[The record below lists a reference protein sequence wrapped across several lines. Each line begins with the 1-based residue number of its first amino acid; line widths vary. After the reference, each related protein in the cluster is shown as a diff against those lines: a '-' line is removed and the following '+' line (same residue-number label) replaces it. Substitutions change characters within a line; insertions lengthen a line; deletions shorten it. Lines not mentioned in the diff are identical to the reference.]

1 MTYPPQGPYPGPP
14 GYPQQGPYGVGQPVA
29 PGYPGYGPP
38 GYGPVPGQPMPYG
51 YPGATPPSSGGP
63 GKWLLIV
70 GAVVLVLVLGV
81 VGLYA
86 LGTSSDEDKSTS
98 ASSEPGS
105 KRKGGAGSTGSTD
118 EAEKPGVSS
127 GDGSDED
134 EIRQFLAT
142 FGGGDIASI
151 SCANDRKFFGQ
162 AGGNAFGTMPVPK
175 VAGDPESLNGLDIT
189 VTGDRATVK
198 PPSSSQVAIWLRKE
212 GGEWKFC
219 STDNPVF
226 KNLPGMK

>member
-1 MTYPPQGPYPGPP
+1 MTYPPQGPYPGPS
-14 GYPQQGPYGVGQPVA
+14 GYPQQGPYGAGQPVA

-63 GKWLLIV
+63 GKWILIV

-86 LGTSSDEDKSTS
+86 LGTSSDDDKSTS
-98 ASSEPGS
+98 ASSESGS
-105 KRKGGAGSTGSTD
+105 KRTGGAGGTGSTD
-118 EAEKPGVSS
+118 EAEKPGASS
-127 GDGSDED
+127 GGGSDED

-175 VAGDPESLNGLDIT
+175 VAGDPASLNGLDIT

-226 KNLPGMK
+226 KNLPGTR

>member
-63 GKWLLIV
+63 GKWILIV

-86 LGTSSDEDKSTS
+86 LGTSSDDDKSTS
-98 ASSEPGS
+98 ASSERGS

-118 EAEKPGVSS
+118 EAEKPGASS